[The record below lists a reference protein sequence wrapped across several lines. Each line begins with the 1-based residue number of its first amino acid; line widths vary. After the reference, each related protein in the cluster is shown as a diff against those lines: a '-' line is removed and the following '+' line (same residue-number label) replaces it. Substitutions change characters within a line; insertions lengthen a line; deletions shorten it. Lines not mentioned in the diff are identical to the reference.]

1 MSFPG
6 RVKASAAPE
15 KAFSRAGPL
24 HERLNVVDDLC
35 RFILHEVVH
44 IDGYF
49 VHPEH
54 ELSTDSKYRSLRQWD
69 NQQLRAGYSSISH
82 KK

>member
-1 MSFPG
+1 MFYLQ
-6 RVKASAAPE
+6 ASRE
-15 KAFSRAGPL
+15 KHQGPL
-24 HERLNVVDDLC
+24 HERQLLNVVDDLC

-69 NQQLRAGYSSISH
+69 NQQLRAGYSSIS
-82 KK
+82 KEK

>member
-1 MSFPG
+1 MSFQG

-15 KAFSRAGPL
+15 KAFLRAGPL
-24 HERLNVVDDLC
+24 HERQRLNVVDDLC

-69 NQQLRAGYSSISH
+69 N
-82 KK
+82 